1 MSVLNRIFSGTGLR
15 RFALIACFAV
25 LAAAVW
31 FLGPWFGFGEVTPWA
46 SVESRVIM
54 LVLLLVMLLL
64 RWYRLPLF
72 VDVALLVMALVW
84 IIGPHIMVGERYP
97 LKSPAHRWTV
107 IALLLVVTALWG
119 LWRLLQALAVNPEL
133 LNKFRS
139 QRVTSGNKP
148 DLRAINQTIAAG
160 VKYTQRIHRALPLW
174 RRFFSFT
181 DSKNRLPW
189 FMVLGS
195 EGAGKTTMLFSSGL
209 DFPLPDQLNRQGR
222 ENPPTENIEC
232 LYTNEALF
240 LDTAGKYLLDTPQAR
255 QEWQGVLAALKKY
268 RPQRSISGVV
278 VALSVADILH
288 RNQAERLAIA
298 AALRARLSEAREKL
312 GLRFPVYVNITHM
325 DMLTGFSAYFR
336 DLTAAEREQVL
347 GVTLPF
353 DRQSP
358 VSAAELGNDILN
370 ALSKLEARLSSALC
384 QRQLEEYDVTD
395 RKQMYA
401 LPQDFRL
408 LAHSVAEMLQHLF
421 LSSRYDETQFNT
433 TLRGIYFISSCQPD
447 DKGLLNNNTVV
458 QRWRNVVNNQ
468 SPDTP
473 TSYSIKREEAGVIN
487 AAAWGKH
494 YFLRQLFTEVISAD
508 GDLVRSSLRMRT
520 RDRLQNLAG
529 HLAAVLL
536 TIWLVWGIVT
546 SFQLN
551 RDYLATLAVRT
562 TQLTEKVED
571 YVTHPEQQLLPGV
584 LYSTQALDQYLGLDI
599 DNPPLNWRYGLY
611 TPGTIDRRADK
622 LYTFF
627 LQNALLPKLQD
638 QAATTLSHAIAEND
652 TGATWDALKLY
663 LMLKGEGDS
672 DRTFLLAQINQQW
685 KASGKIEAYGEQST
699 FDSHLNALFSSRG
712 WQEKARQLDPVLVKR
727 ARDLLAQSPQTT
739 RIWQHFKQKMMAEA
753 PPNVT
758 LQAMVDPQ
766 APMIFKLMPPADDQD
781 GVPGL
786 FTRDGWRN
794 LVKKQLA
801 TSLVGL
807 QREDSWVLG
816 KPAVVVNPLTLR
828 DEVLTLYLQEYS
840 QHWQRFLSAI
850 RLIPMSGQQNLT
862 LDVALL
868 RTLVA
873 DNSPLRSLLER
884 AVMETTLAESRDKA
898 LQDALQHEIRTGRL
912 VQQATRVKQGID
924 FREQRLVNQ
933 YVDFPFSSL
942 RRFVGGEQSSGGVNP
957 NQTVGLN
964 RLMNLLTDQYT
975 RYVVYNSAL
984 DEGDIPVMGPD
995 SARLAAESRTW
1006 PEPVKGILMPLLGRS
1021 NETIRKSIVKLS
1033 VTAIDNGIGQMC
1045 RNTLQGRYPF
1055 APGRQEVS
1063 LAEFERFF
1071 ATDGV
1076 VDGWFKQHLADK
1088 VDTST
1093 SPWRYKGSE
1102 GGQGLDFFEQAAAI
1116 RDAFFDASG
1125 RRVSINLTTQ
1135 VHYLSPAISQLTLN
1149 IGEETLRYSHG
1160 PVITQALHWPAGGL
1174 HSSVR
1179 MTGQRLPSSA
1189 MPDLTFG
1196 GAWSVLRWLD
1206 SAKRVSAS
1214 QRGEGQIYQW
1224 SLGGKPV
1231 ELEIAGLG
1239 NGKHTLQEIL
1249 RGMRCPG

>member
-1 MSVLNRIFSGTGLR
+1 MSVFNRVFSGTGLR
-15 RFALIACFAV
+15 RFALIAFFAV

-31 FLGPWFGFGEVTPWA
+31 FLGPWFGLGEVTPWA
-46 SVESRVIM
+46 SVESRIIM

-64 RWYRLPLF
+64 RWNRLPLF
-72 VDVALLVMALVW
+72 LDVALFVMALVW
-84 IIGPHIMVGERYP
+84 IIGPHIMTGEHYP
-97 LKSPAHRWTV
+97 LNSQINRWVV
-107 IALLLVVTALWG
+107 IVLLLIVTALWG
-119 LWRLLQALAVNPEL
+119 FWRFLQALAVNPDL
-133 LNKFRS
+133 LNRLRS
-139 QRVTSGNKP
+139 QKVTSGTKP
-148 DLRAINQTIAAG
+148 DLRAINQTIRAG

-181 DSKNRLPW
+181 DSKNSLPW

-195 EGAGKTTMLFSSGL
+195 GRAGKTTMLFASGL

-240 LDTAGKYLLDTPQAR
+240 LDTSGKYLLDIPQAR
-255 QEWQGVLAALKKY
+255 QEWHGVLEALKKY
-268 RPQRSISGVV
+268 RPQRSINGVV
-278 VALSVADILH
+278 IALSVDDVLH
-288 RNQAERLAIA
+288 KNQADRLAIA
-298 AALRARLSEAREKL
+298 AALRSRLSETREKL
-312 GLRFPVYVNITHM
+312 GLRFPVYVNITRM

-353 DRQSP
+353 ARQSAM
-358 VSAAELGNDILN
+358 SAAELGSDIAQ
-370 ALSKLEARLSSALC
+370 ALSKLEERLSSALC
-384 QRQLEEYDVTD
+384 QRQLEEYDVAD
-395 RKQMYA
+395 RKLMYA

-408 LAHSVAEMLQHLF
+408 LAKSVTEMLQHLF

-433 TLRGIYFISSCQPD
+433 TLRGIYFTSSCQPD
-447 DKGLLNNNTVV
+447 DNGLLNNNTVI
-458 QRWRNVVNNQ
+458 QRWRNVVNNHA
-468 SPDTP
+468 PDTA
-473 TSYSIKREEAGVIN
+473 TSYSVRRAEEGVIN

-508 GDLVRSSLRMRT
+508 RNLVRSSLRMRT
-520 RDRLQNLAG
+520 RDRLRNFAG

-536 TIWLVWGIVT
+536 TVWLTGSIVT

-551 RDYLATLAVRT
+551 RDYLATLDLRT
-562 TQLTEKVED
+562 TQLTEKVAD
-571 YVTHPEQQLLPGV
+571 YVTHPQQQLLPGV
-584 LYSTQALDQYLGLDI
+584 LYSTQVLSQYLGLDI
-599 DNPPLNWRYGLY
+599 DEPPLRWRYGLY
-611 TPGTIDRRADK
+611 TPAAVERRADK

-627 LQNALLPKLQD
+627 LQHALLPKLQE
-638 QAATTLSHAIAEND
+638 QAATTLSNAVDEND
-652 TGATWDALKLY
+652 ASATWNALKLY
-663 LMLKGEGDS
+663 LMLKGEGDT
-672 DRTFLLAQINQQW
+672 DRHFLLAQINQQW
-685 KASGKIEAYGEQST
+685 KASERIDAYGEQST

-712 WQEKARQLDPVLVKR
+712 WQEKARQIDPVLVKR

-739 RIWQHFKQKMMAEA
+739 RIWQHFQQRMMAEA
-753 PPNVT
+753 PPDVT

-766 APMIFKLMPPADDQD
+766 APMIFKLVSPEDEQD
-781 GVPGL
+781 GVPGI
-786 FTRDGWRN
+786 FTREGWRN

-816 KPAVVVNPLTLR
+816 KPAVIVNPLTLR
-828 DEVLTLYLQEYS
+828 DEILTLYLQEYAR
-840 QHWQRFLSAI
+840 QWQRFLSRI
-850 RLIPMSGQQNLT
+850 RLIPMGGQQNLT

-898 LQDALQHEIRTGRL
+898 LQDALQQEIRTGRL
-912 VQQATRVKQGID
+912 VQQATRLKQGID

-942 RRFVGGEQSSGGVNP
+942 RRFVGGEQSSGGFNP
-957 NQTVGLN
+957 NQTQGLS

-984 DEGDIPVMGPD
+984 DDGDVPVMGPD
-995 SARLAAESRTW
+995 NARLAAESRTW

-1021 NETIRKSIVKLS
+1021 NETIKKSIVKQS
-1033 VTAIDNGIGQMC
+1033 VTAIDNGIGQIC

-1055 APGRQEVS
+1055 SPGQQEVS
-1063 LAEFERFF
+1063 LTEFERFF
-1071 ATDGV
+1071 AADGV

-1102 GGQGLDFFEQAAAI
+1102 GGQGLAFFEQAAAI
-1116 RDAFFDASG
+1116 RDAFFDADG
-1125 RRVSINLTTQ
+1125 RRVSLNLTAH
-1135 VHYLSPAISQLTLN
+1135 VHYLSPDISQLTLN
-1149 IGEETLRYSHG
+1149 MGGETLRYSHG
-1160 PVITQALHWPAGGL
+1160 PVIPQVLHWPASRL
-1174 HSSVR
+1174 MSPVR

-1189 MPDLTFG
+1189 MPDLTFP

-1206 SAKRVSAS
+1206 SAKRVAS
-1214 QRGEGQIYQW
+1214 SDNGEGQIYQW

-1231 ELEIAGLG
+1231 QLDIAGLG
-1239 NGKHTLQEIL
+1239 RGHQTLQNIL
-1249 RGMRCPG
+1249 RDMRCPG